1 MAYKSP
7 RVRMGTISRGAPT
20 ARGATTPGST
30 KATLQE
36 MAIRRANR
44 RASPAE
50 VIARELH
57 PDAYKSKPTLQQSK
71 KKKKKKKKQQTEIEA
86 LVDKIKKYGIKN

>member
-50 VIARELH
+50 VKAI
-57 PDAYKSKPTLQQSK
+57 
-71 KKKKKKKKQQTEIEA
+71 
-86 LVDKIKKYGIKN
+86 

>member
-57 PDAYKSKPTLQQSK
+57 PDAYKSKPTLQQSRK
-71 KKKKKKKKQQTEIEA
+71 KKRGYIII
-86 LVDKIKKYGIKN
+86 LM